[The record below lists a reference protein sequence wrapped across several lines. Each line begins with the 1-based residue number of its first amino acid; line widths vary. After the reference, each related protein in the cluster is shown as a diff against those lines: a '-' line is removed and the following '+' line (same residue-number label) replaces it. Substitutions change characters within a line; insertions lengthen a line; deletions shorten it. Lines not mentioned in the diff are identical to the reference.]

1 MKEFSG
7 NDKVVF
13 ADVNLSE
20 GRVGTIA
27 GTPQNPGAGGWPTL
41 RYFNTETGYGGQKYV
56 QKTEKRICEE
66 MKDPAMVKAWI
77 SEFGAVGPSCSV
89 HSQDDCNDREIA
101 YINKAQEKTMDE
113 RASQLKRLHSMTG
126 KKMSPDAAKW
136 VSARIALL
144 KQFSDVKAE
153 L

>member
-1 MKEFSG
+1 MKEFGG

-20 GRVGTIA
+20 GRVGTID

-41 RYFNTETGYGGQKYV
+41 RYFNTETGYGGQKYA
-56 QKTEKRICEE
+56 QKTGKRICEE

-77 SEFGAVGPSCSV
+77 SEFGLGPSCSID
-89 HSQDDCNDREIA
+89 SQDDCNDREIA
-101 YINKAQEKTMDE
+101 YIKKAQDKTMDE
-113 RASQLKRLHSMTG
+113 RASQLKRLHGMTG

-144 KQFSDVKAE
+144 KQFPDVKAE

>member
-1 MKEFSG
+1 VKEFGG
-7 NDKVVF
+7 NDMVVF

-20 GRVGTIA
+20 GRVGTID

-41 RYFNTETGYGGQKYV
+41 RYFNSETGYGGKKYE
-56 QKTEKRICEE
+56 QKTSNRICEE

-77 SEFGAVGPSCSV
+77 SEFGLGPSCSIDT
-89 HSQDDCNDREIA
+89 QDECDDREIA
-101 YINKAQEKTMDE
+101 YIKKAEAKSADE
-113 RASQLKRLHSMTG
+113 RTSQLKRLNSMKD

-136 VSARIALL
+136 VSTRISLL
-144 KQFSDVKAE
+144 KQFSDVKTE